1 MAPEGE
7 LKFQSVLEEPEVQ
20 IPWAQRMLKHAR
32 NHPLGSFGAGI
43 VIAMTFL
50 AIFAESLTVYDPVLN
65 DFEVMLTAPG
75 DKFFFGTDQFGRDVL
90 TRIIYG
96 SRTALFVGLTAA
108 FFGSVIGL
116 VLGVASAYFGGRFDL
131 LLQRVMDVF
140 MAFPLIIMALAI
152 VSTLDTRPRHRKRDH
167 RHHHTV
173 YPAMCAGGAVQRP
186 GHSRDPLCGCRPGFG
201 IFPFKDYPSSH
212 GSQRDST
219 VFDYGQHLRW
229 PCDLVGSVVELFRA
243 WRSGTD
249 TGLGLDVAGRSRGI
263 RRKCTMDGDLAR
275 RCYQP
280 CGVWVQPVRRC
291 PSRYPRSQTAL
302 PVRATH

>member
-65 DFEVMLTAPG
+65 DFEVMLTALG

-108 FFGSVIGL
+108 IAAAVIGTL
-116 VLGVASAYFGGRFDL
+116 IGILAGYFGGR
-131 LLQRVMDVF
+131 Q
-140 MAFPLIIMALAI
+140 
-152 VSTLDTRPRHRKRDH
+152 K
-167 RHHHTV
+167 
-173 YPAMCAGGAVQRP
+173 PA
-186 GHSRDPLCGCRPGFG
+186 
-201 IFPFKDYPSSH
+201 
-212 GSQRDST
+212 
-219 VFDYGQHLRW
+219 
-229 PCDLVGSVVELFRA
+229 
-243 WRSGTD
+243 
-249 TGLGLDVAGRSRGI
+249 
-263 RRKCTMDGDLAR
+263 
-275 RCYQP
+275 
-280 CGVWVQPVRRC
+280 RC
-291 PSRYPRSQTAL
+291 PPTNS
-302 PVRATH
+302 ATSI

>member
-20 IPWAQRMLKHAR
+20 IQWAQRMLKHAR

-152 VSTLDTRPRHRKRDH
+152 VATLGPSSSSPEVIRDLFAAGADVFRLNFSHGAHAEHAARVADADLLGVFVVDPDDARLSIDRDGAFALRVEVVEQQRHRHGAKTLGRDADH
-167 RHHHTV
+167 Q
-173 YPAMCAGGAVQRP
+173 AVMVEVVA
-186 GHSRDPLCGCRPGFG
+186 CNC
-201 IFPFKDYPSSH
+201 H
-212 GSQRDST
+212 GKAQS
-219 VFDYGQHLRW
+219 
-229 PCDLVGSVVELFRA
+229 C
-243 WRSGTD
+243 
-249 TGLGLDVAGRSRGI
+249 
-263 RRKCTMDGDLAR
+263 
-275 RCYQP
+275 
-280 CGVWVQPVRRC
+280 
-291 PSRYPRSQTAL
+291 
-302 PVRATH
+302 